1 MALNAKTDPNYVPK
15 RINGKFAP
23 GWSGNPGGSL
33 EATRRSFNKDFLLAL
48 AADFKKH
55 GAAAIEKV
63 REQQPAAYMKICALL
78 VPREMKLEHSGG
90 LKAMTDEQIED
101 AIAAIKAWMA
111 AQKAGEGAKVIE
123 GEAEVVPSLPAPAR
137 PTKASSSGRSD
148 STPPKVLEPVG
159 RHFGV
164 PDGVLDVLVP
174 EVVLQ
179 GPRVVSIV
187 RELESTGMAKHVWV
201 DREWHVGGFPDA
213 LDEAVET
220 DGAHWPAALGNEYV
234 GVLRVLAS

>member
-33 EATRRSFNKDFLLAL
+33 EATRRSFNRDFLLAL

-90 LKAMTDEQIED
+90 VKAMPDEQIEG
-101 AIAAIKAWMA
+101 AIAAIEAWMA
-111 AQKAGEGAKVIE
+111 ARMAGEGAKVIE
-123 GEAEVVPSLPAPAR
+123 GEAEVVPSLLAPAR
-137 PTKASSSGRSD
+137 PTKAS
-148 STPPKVLEPVG
+148 
-159 RHFGV
+159 
-164 PDGVLDVLVP
+164 
-174 EVVLQ
+174 
-179 GPRVVSIV
+179 
-187 RELESTGMAKHVWV
+187 
-201 DREWHVGGFPDA
+201 
-213 LDEAVET
+213 
-220 DGAHWPAALGNEYV
+220 
-234 GVLRVLAS
+234 

>member
-33 EATRRSFNKDFLLAL
+33 EATRRSFNRDFLLAL

-90 LKAMTDEQIED
+90 VKAMTDEQIEG
-101 AIAAIKAWMA
+101 AIAAIEAWMA

-137 PTKASSSGRSD
+137 PTKAS
-148 STPPKVLEPVG
+148 
-159 RHFGV
+159 
-164 PDGVLDVLVP
+164 
-174 EVVLQ
+174 
-179 GPRVVSIV
+179 
-187 RELESTGMAKHVWV
+187 
-201 DREWHVGGFPDA
+201 
-213 LDEAVET
+213 
-220 DGAHWPAALGNEYV
+220 
-234 GVLRVLAS
+234 

>member
-63 REQQPAAYMKICALL
+63 RKTQPAAYMKICALL
-78 VPREMKLEHSGG
+78 VPREMQIERSGTI
-90 LKAMTDEQIED
+90 KQMSDEQIEE
-101 AIAAIKAWMA
+101 AIAAIRAMLDVRADDA
-111 AQKAGEGAKVIE
+111 AQVIE

-137 PTKASSSGRSD
+137 PTKAS
-148 STPPKVLEPVG
+148 
-159 RHFGV
+159 
-164 PDGVLDVLVP
+164 
-174 EVVLQ
+174 
-179 GPRVVSIV
+179 
-187 RELESTGMAKHVWV
+187 
-201 DREWHVGGFPDA
+201 
-213 LDEAVET
+213 
-220 DGAHWPAALGNEYV
+220 
-234 GVLRVLAS
+234 